1 MNLAA
6 PVKEENQ
13 KKKKSNCIEM
23 NNCHLI
29 HKLLQTVTTT
39 VSNDQSKT
47 GAESRVSSLCWELLR
62 NARYER
68 SACERMCSVAFWC
81 S

>member
-6 PVKEENQ
+6 PVKEEN
-13 KKKKSNCIEM
+13 KKKSNCIDM

-47 GAESRVSSLCWELLR
+47 GAESRVSS
-62 NARYER
+62 
-68 SACERMCSVAFWC
+68 
-81 S
+81 